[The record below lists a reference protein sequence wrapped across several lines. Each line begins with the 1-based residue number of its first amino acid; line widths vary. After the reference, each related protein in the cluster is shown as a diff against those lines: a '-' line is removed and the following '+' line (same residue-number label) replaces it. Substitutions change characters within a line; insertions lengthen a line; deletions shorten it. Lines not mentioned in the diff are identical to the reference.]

1 MRKGVICKKTT
12 IMFVMLLRHA
22 CIMTSMFTVGLIIQ
36 CFREWWSGTR
46 RIRHEVCRALRYI
59 VPFFFSVGVTTNGS
73 KEIHDYVCTQ
83 KIRPRG
89 LARHQKYANFLKSK
103 WCPNCQRR
111 ICFIYKMNYMFLGQI
126 RLRNVSI
133 FTTDF
138 NRLVVKSDRIR
149 FKG

>member
-83 KIRPRG
+83 KIRPRRS
-89 LARHQKYANFLKSK
+89 ARHEKTSNGHLSFYICALL
-103 WCPNCQRR
+103 NCIHSSAFWKLAPPKKAMGRLLR
-111 ICFIYKMNYMFLGQI
+111 TWFIASLIVMWRCFIK
-126 RLRNVSI
+126 
-133 FTTDF
+133 
-138 NRLVVKSDRIR
+138 
-149 FKG
+149 